1 MDTKPYAL
9 TNAEINEIAAIGAVQ
24 QMWGAETSDD
34 MAEILQHNAYAVR
47 FDFISGSPGY
57 CGDVFLIIGDALT
70 NPLMLIRVDGRG
82 SLKIVE
88 WDE

>member
-1 MDTKPYAL
+1 MDTKPHTL
-9 TNAEINEIAAIGAVQ
+9 TSAEISEIAAIRGVQ
-24 QMWGAETSDD
+24 EMWGAETADE
-34 MAEILQHNAYAVR
+34 MADILQHSSYAVR

-70 NPLMLIRVDGRG
+70 NPLMLIRADGRG
-82 SLKIVE
+82 PLKIVK